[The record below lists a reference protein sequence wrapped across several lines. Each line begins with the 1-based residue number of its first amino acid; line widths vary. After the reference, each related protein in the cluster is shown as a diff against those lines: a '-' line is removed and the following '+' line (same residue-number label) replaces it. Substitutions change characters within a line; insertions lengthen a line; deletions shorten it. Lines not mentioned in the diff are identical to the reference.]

1 MDVSKLNEL
10 LECSVCL
17 NTLDISSKVLPCQHT
32 FCKKCLQ
39 EIVDS
44 RKELRCPECRVLVTV
59 SVDELPPN
67 VLLTRILEGMKNA
80 TNQQIQQ
87 SSNASPAHH
96 QKDVKGN
103 ENKISQKTSDTN
115 TSSLPQALVPSTNES
130 GGGVGNVK
138 MKMPHAKAIYD
149 FNSKESGD
157 LNFKKGDII
166 LLKKKIDQN
175 WYIGELNSRTG
186 SFPINHAQIIV
197 PLPVAQCKS
206 LYDFKMKPNEEEG
219 CLAFK
224 KGTVI
229 NVLRRVDQNWAEGR
243 IDDAIGIFPISFV
256 EMNSVAKQLMEVSAK
271 NMQLSTSHQHQT
283 SSSAVNTAANIRSVP
298 IPPFET
304 NFNNHNASD
313 SSSTTTTSPNST
325 PSNTSSSNS
334 STAPNSP
341 INSQDTENLVVS
353 VQGRASLTTREKRN
367 SLTALINTSSS
378 AGQASNRHSVE
389 ILSVPEL
396 ENALSGV
403 NVVSNQNQKNEVRR
417 PERGHHRSKSGH
429 HNPQQAHIQPYVA
442 LYPYKPQKPDELEL
456 KKGSVYYVLEK
467 CQDGWFKGV
476 NRQQKSGVFP
486 GNYVAPIRTRNNDS
500 SSGNSHNSNQK
511 GQPIFISRDNFQKT
525 LQPPPDLPPRNNN
538 ASPST
543 GSSLSNWSKT
553 LHMDSLFNRK
563 STEGPMT
570 TSDHSPNVSLNSSNE
585 HNKSGKD
592 KDKKDST
599 AMSFVK
605 RLTKRSKSPGT
616 SSTAY
621 SMDNPVFEDS
631 SVPTSS
637 GTNKNIHLSHPV
649 HVRSGSCPSQLLQNI
664 PMDANQGTGPFVYGS
679 QRIKGHKERP
689 SMAHL
694 RNNQDLTISAANNR
708 MRNAQAATNNQPQ
721 SSMMSVSATQPPINQ
736 NQGNNHHRKSQSL
749 DASSIVGQ
757 LAGPDGPIKPSRG
770 ATSSA
775 GSSSSNNGPSME
787 RFRCIVPYPP
797 NSEYELELRLNDIV
811 FVMKKRENGW
821 YKGQHQRTR
830 KIGLFP
836 ASFVTPDI

>member
-32 FCKKCLQ
+32 FCKNCLK
-39 EIVDS
+39 EIVES
-44 RKELRCPECRVLVTV
+44 HKELRCPECRVLVTIP
-59 SVDELPPN
+59 VDDLPPN

-80 TNQQIQQ
+80 ANQATSATN
-87 SSNASPAHH
+87 NASPSHETAS
-96 QKDVKGN
+96 KVKQEPPTTESTPVSVP
-103 ENKISQKTSDTN
+103 EN
-115 TSSLPQALVPSTNES
+115 V
-130 GGGVGNVK
+130 GGGNVK
-138 MKMPHAKAIYD
+138 MKHPHAKAIYD

-157 LNFKKGDII
+157 LNFKKSDII

-186 SFPINHAQIIV
+186 SFPINHVQIIV

-219 CLAFK
+219 CLTFK

-256 EMNSVAKQLMEVSAK
+256 EMNAVAKQLMEVSAK
-271 NMQLSTSHQHQT
+271 NMQLSSSTSSHPMTT
-283 SSSAVNTAANIRSVP
+283 SSSSSAATNVRTVP

-304 NFNNHNASD
+304 TFNNSTNASD
-313 SSSTTTTSPNST
+313 SSTTTSTSPHST

-341 INSQDTENLVVS
+341 INSQDTENLVVT
-353 VQGRASLTTREKRN
+353 VQARPITTREKRN
-367 SLTALINTSSS
+367 SLTALISTGNGGNIASH
-378 AGQASNRHSVE
+378 ASNRHSAE

-396 ENALSGV
+396 ENVQPGTG
-403 NVVSNQNQKNEVRR
+403 NQKSETVRR
-417 PERGHHRSKSGH
+417 PERTHHRSKSGH
-429 HNPQQAHIQPYVA
+429 HNPQQTHIQPYVA

-456 KKGSVYYVLEK
+456 KKGSVYYVLDK

-486 GNYVAPIRTRNNDS
+486 GNYVAPIRTRATDN
-500 SSGNSHNSNQK
+500 SSGNSHSSNQK
-511 GQPIFISRDNFQKT
+511 GQPIFISRDNYQKT
-525 LQPPPDLPPRNNN
+525 LQPPPDLPPRNN
-538 ASPST
+538 AQQST

-553 LHMDSLFNRK
+553 LHMDSLFSRK
-563 STEGPMT
+563 SNENSLTQDP
-570 TSDHSPNVSLNSSNE
+570 SPNVSLNSSNE
-585 HNKSGKD
+585 SQNRSATKE
-592 KDKKDST
+592 KKDST

-605 RLTKRSKSPGT
+605 RLTKRSKSPST
-616 SSTAY
+616 STGAY

-631 SVPTSS
+631 SVSGPTTSA
-637 GTNKNIHLSHPV
+637 GGAKNIHLSHPV

-664 PMDANQGTGPFVYGS
+664 PMDVINQANQGSGPFVYGS

-694 RNNQDLTISAANNR
+694 RTNVDLTISAANNR
-708 MRNAQAATNNQPQ
+708 LRNAQTSNQ
-721 SSMMSVSATQPPINQ
+721 SSMMSVSATQAATPSSVVTA
-736 NQGNNHHRKSQSL
+736 NNPSSNHHHRKSQSL
-749 DASSIVGQ
+749 DASSLI
-757 LAGPDGPIKPSRG
+757 GPVANENKANRG
-770 ATSSA
+770 ASA
-775 GSSSSNNGPSME
+775 VQSSSNGGNHTRE
-787 RFRCIVPYPP
+787 RYRCIVPYPP
-797 NSEYELELRLNDIV
+797 NSEYELELRVGDIV
-811 FVMKKRENGW
+811 FVTKKRENGW
-821 YKGQHQRTR
+821 FKGQHQRSGR
-830 KIGLFP
+830 IGLFP
-836 ASFVTPDI
+836 SSFVQPDI